1 MKLDDVVAHSGNDL
15 KIVDGD
21 GFAEIYK
28 FIVVSCSFAHLLHF
42 EERVF
47 CCEEGFEMEKQH
59 QIVVLLAIGGDLL
72 FDWFLVVLDSV
83 EIFLPELEDIVCAG
97 GFVEAADYAVGQEIA
112 ETILI
117 FEALADEEEGADR
130 FLLLLLLFLVGE
142 GLQGAIVAVVIDL
155 LGELELHVIE
165 VDSGWMF
172 VVVERG
178 DGQGRNWQNV
188 RHSLW
193 KLHILML

>member
-1 MKLDDVVAHSGNDL
+1 
-15 KIVDGD
+15 
-21 GFAEIYK
+21 
-28 FIVVSCSFAHLLHF
+28 
-42 EERVF
+42 
-47 CCEEGFEMEKQH
+47 MEKQH

-83 EIFLPELEDIVCAG
+83 EIFLPELEYVVCAG

-117 FEALADEEEGADR
+117 FEALADEEEGAYR

-142 GLQGAIVAVVIDL
+142 GLHGAIVAVVIDL
-155 LGELELHVIE
+155 LGELELHVVE

-172 VVVERG
+172 VVVERR
-178 DGQGRNWQNV
+178 DGQGRNWQDM